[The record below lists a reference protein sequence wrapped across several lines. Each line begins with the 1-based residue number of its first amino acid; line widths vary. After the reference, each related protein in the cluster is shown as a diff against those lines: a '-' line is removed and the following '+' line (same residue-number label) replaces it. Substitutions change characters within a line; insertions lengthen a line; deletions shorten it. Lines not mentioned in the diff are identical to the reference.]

1 MMLLLTKMD
10 IKNVFT
16 MKDAIEADKDAFRI
30 YSQGKS
36 VVPLRT
42 NIAIPKHEGQV
53 LIMPGYVDEMD
64 GIGVKIVSV
73 FPKNVKKGKPTT
85 PATMVLLDGSSGEVC
100 AILDGTY
107 LTQLRTGAASGAAT
121 DILARKNA
129 QIGALIGTGGQG
141 AAQLEAMVTA
151 RQLKEVRVFDVD
163 ITRAQSFVEEMQKEL
178 PNCKTIFK
186 AVSTSDQA
194 IKDADIITTVT
205 TATKPTFN
213 GNLVKAGAHVN
224 AVGSYMPHMQ
234 ELDPVILKRAN
245 KIYFESTEA
254 VLSESGDILIP
265 LEKGLITKEKFTG
278 ELGQV
283 ILGTIKGRESDEEIT
298 VFKTVGIAIQDVVTA
313 KKIYDQAVAKNIG
326 TKW

>member
-1 MMLLLTKMD
+1 MLLLTKMD
-10 IKNVFT
+10 IKSIFT

-30 YSQGKS
+30 YSEGKS

-42 NIAIPKHEGQV
+42 NIAIPKYEGQI
-53 LIMPGYVDEMD
+53 LFMPGYVDEMD
-64 GIGVKIVSV
+64 VIGVKIVSV
-73 FPKNVKKGKPTT
+73 FPQNMQKGKPTT
-85 PATMVLLDGSSGEVC
+85 PATMVLIDGSSGEVC

-121 DILARKNA
+121 DILARSDA

-151 RQLKEVRVFDVD
+151 RELKEVRVFDVD
-163 ITRAQSFVEEMQKEL
+163 IIRAQKFVEEMRNEIS
-178 PNCKTIFK
+178 NCNTIFK
-186 AVSTSDQA
+186 AVSTSDDA

-205 TATKPTFN
+205 TARKPTFN

-234 ELDPVILKRAN
+234 ELDPVILNRAN

-254 VLSESGDILIP
+254 VLSESGDIIIP
-265 LEKGLITKEKFTG
+265 LKQGLITKDKFTG

-283 ILGTIKGRESDEEIT
+283 IMGTLKGRESDEEIT
-298 VFKTVGIAIQDVVTA
+298 VFKTVGIATQDVVTA
-313 KKIYDQAVAKNIG
+313 RKIYNKAIAQNIG

>member
-1 MMLLLTKMD
+1 MLLLTKMD
-10 IKNVFT
+10 IKSIFT

-30 YSQGKS
+30 YSEGKS

-42 NIAIPKHEGQV
+42 NIAIPKYEGQI
-53 LIMPGYVDEMD
+53 LFMPGYVDEMD
-64 GIGVKIVSV
+64 VIGVKIVSV
-73 FPKNVKKGKPTT
+73 FPQNMQKGKPTT
-85 PATMVLLDGSSGEVC
+85 PATMVLIDGSSGEVC

-121 DILARKNA
+121 DILARSDA

-151 RQLKEVRVFDVD
+151 RELKEVRVFDVD
-163 ITRAQSFVEEMQKEL
+163 IIRAQKFVEEMRNEIS
-178 PNCKTIFK
+178 NCNTIFK
-186 AVSTSDQA
+186 AVSTSDDA

-205 TATKPTFN
+205 TARKPTFN

-234 ELDPVILKRAN
+234 ELDPVILNRAN

-254 VLSESGDILIP
+254 VLSESGDIIIP
-265 LEKGLITKEKFTG
+265 LKQGLITKDKFTG

-283 ILGTIKGRESDEEIT
+283 IMGTLKGRESDEEIT
-298 VFKTVGIAIQDVVTA
+298 VFKTVGIATQDIVTA
-313 KKIYDQAVAKNIG
+313 RKIYNKAIEQNIG

>member
-1 MMLLLTKMD
+1 MLLLTKMD
-10 IKNVFT
+10 IKSIFT

-30 YSQGKS
+30 YSEGKS

-42 NIAIPKHEGQV
+42 NIAIPKYEGQI
-53 LIMPGYVDEMD
+53 LFMPGYVDEMD
-64 GIGVKIVSV
+64 VIGVKIVSV
-73 FPKNVKKGKPTT
+73 FPQNMQKGKPTI
-85 PATMVLLDGSSGEVC
+85 PATMVLIDGSSGEVC

-121 DILARKNA
+121 DILARSDA

-151 RQLKEVRVFDVD
+151 RELKEVRVFDVD
-163 ITRAQSFVEEMQKEL
+163 IIRAQKFVEEMKNEIS
-178 PNCKTIFK
+178 NCNTIFK
-186 AVSTSDQA
+186 AVSTSDDA

-205 TATKPTFN
+205 TARKPTFN

-234 ELDPVILKRAN
+234 ELDPVILNRAN

-254 VLSESGDILIP
+254 VLSESGDIIIP
-265 LEKGLITKEKFTG
+265 LKQGLITKDKFTG

-283 ILGTIKGRESDEEIT
+283 IMGTLKGRESDEEIT
-298 VFKTVGIAIQDVVTA
+298 VFKTVGIATQDVVTA
-313 KKIYDQAVAKNIG
+313 RKIYNKAIAQDIG

>member
-1 MMLLLTKMD
+1 MLLLTKMD
-10 IKNVFT
+10 IKSIFT

-30 YSQGKS
+30 YSEGKS

-42 NIAIPKHEGQV
+42 NIAIPKYEGQI
-53 LIMPGYVDEMD
+53 LFMPGYVDEMD
-64 GIGVKIVSV
+64 VIGVKIVSV
-73 FPKNVKKGKPTT
+73 FPQNMQKGKPTT
-85 PATMVLLDGSSGEVC
+85 PATMVLIDGSSGEVC

-121 DILARKNA
+121 DILARSDA

-151 RQLKEVRVFDVD
+151 RKLKEVRVFDVD
-163 ITRAQSFVEEMQKEL
+163 IIRAQKFVEEMKNEIS
-178 PNCKTIFK
+178 NCNTIFK
-186 AVSTSDQA
+186 AVSTSDDA

-205 TATKPTFN
+205 TARKPTFN

-234 ELDPVILKRAN
+234 ELDPVILNRAN

-254 VLSESGDILIP
+254 VLSESGDIIIP
-265 LEKGLITKEKFTG
+265 LKQGLITKDKFTG

-283 ILGTIKGRESDEEIT
+283 IMGTLKGREFDEEIT
-298 VFKTVGIAIQDVVTA
+298 VFKTVGIATQDIVTA
-313 KKIYDQAVAKNIG
+313 RKIYNKAIEQNIG

>member
-1 MMLLLTKMD
+1 M
-10 IKNVFT
+10 
-16 MKDAIEADKDAFRI
+16 
-30 YSQGKS
+30 
-36 VVPLRT
+36 PLRT
-42 NIAIPKHEGQV
+42 NIAIPKYEGQI
-53 LIMPGYVDEMD
+53 LFMPGYVDEMD
-64 GIGVKIVSV
+64 VIGVKIVSV
-73 FPKNVKKGKPTT
+73 FPQNMQKGKPTI
-85 PATMVLLDGSSGEVC
+85 PATMVLIDGSSGEVC

-121 DILARKNA
+121 DILARSDA

-151 RQLKEVRVFDVD
+151 RELKEVRVFDVD
-163 ITRAQSFVEEMQKEL
+163 IIRAQKFVEEMKNEIS
-178 PNCKTIFK
+178 NCNTIFK
-186 AVSTSDQA
+186 AVSTSDDA

-205 TATKPTFN
+205 TARKPTFN

-234 ELDPVILKRAN
+234 ELDPVILNRAN

-254 VLSESGDILIP
+254 VLSESGDIIIP
-265 LEKGLITKEKFTG
+265 LKQGLITKDKFTG

-283 ILGTIKGRESDEEIT
+283 IMGTLKGRESDEEIT
-298 VFKTVGIAIQDVVTA
+298 VFKTVGIATQDVVTA
-313 KKIYDQAVAKNIG
+313 RKIYNKAIAQDIG